1 MSPKREAEELA
12 EWLKKRVG
20 VISDREWYQSDPEG
34 HLRALA
40 TVSVEIDRL
49 SLVLMGDTEVSPQL
63 KHYLVKRSFE
73 KALSFLRRERSLFRL
88 THRVSLFPSVQGARS
103 SSAPLARLKTDRGI
117 ASVSPP
123 LFP

>member
-34 HLRALA
+34 HLKALA
-40 TVSVEIDRL
+40 TVSAEIDRF

-73 KALSFLRRERSLFRL
+73 KALSFLETGISVEER
-88 THRVSLFPSVQGARS
+88 HE
-103 SSAPLARLKTDRGI
+103 
-117 ASVSPP
+117 
-123 LFP
+123 